1 MILSQNLRPINKIFK
16 IILLI
21 AFFCSS
27 CSENKSYDKKSAID
41 ISAKSNSLN
50 LDKSLK
56 TTAITIP
63 KPQANKIW
71 LGSPSQLNQSI
82 ENIEKHFD
90 YKDFGWLFFKKNQ
103 INLQR
108 KWYKNIFYYEDFSN
122 SFVYSPIIFN
132 NTIFHMDSSGD
143 LTAID
148 LKSKNTLWNH
158 RIFEKLWL
166 KNYKVAHL
174 GACDFKLFAV
184 AGVNQIKAISQ
195 KDGNILWSKDLSV
208 IFNSTPI
215 CDKDNV
221 YITSIDNKTFALDA
235 NSGEINWIHF
245 GMNKALAIFGNAQ
258 VVISGE
264 KIIISHS
271 SGEIYALN
279 KKNGEVIWQND
290 LNQNNYSINVLTDID
305 ATPIVKDN
313 IVYAIGYG
321 GKMKAMS
328 LDNGKEIWQKSIS
341 SLTDF
346 WIAGDFVFAI
356 NDDNQLMAIS
366 KKTGGIKWL
375 SQLPKYRNPKKISS
389 KYNYLGVIMAGSKLL
404 ILRSDGEIFITSPF
418 DGSIEK
424 NYSLNKKILHLP
436 IIIDNKIYFYGMSR
450 FKTKLIE
457 IE

>member
-1 MILSQNLRPINKIFK
+1 MIYVKNFQPNFKIVK

-21 AFFCSS
+21 YFLCFS
-27 CSENKSYDKKSAID
+27 CSKNKSYDKKLAID
-41 ISAKSNSLN
+41 IYTKNDSINI
-50 LDKSLK
+50 DKSLINTK
-56 TTAITIP
+56 INIP
-63 KPQANKIW
+63 KPQTNKIW
-71 LGSPSQLNQSI
+71 LGSSSQLNQSI
-82 ENIEKHFD
+82 ENIEKEFE
-90 YKDFGWLFFKKNQ
+90 YKISGWFSPKKSQ

-108 KWYKNIFYYEDFSN
+108 KWYKNIFYYEDFSA

-143 LTAID
+143 ITAID
-148 LKSKNTLWNH
+148 LTSKKTLWH
-158 RIFEKLWL
+158 RRIFEKLWL

-174 GACDFKLFAV
+174 GACNNSLFAV

-195 KDGNILWSKDLSV
+195 TDGNVLWSKDLSV

-215 CDKDNV
+215 CDGTNV
-221 YITSIDNKTFALDA
+221 YITSIDNKTFALNA
-235 NSGEINWIHF
+235 NNGEINWIHL
-245 GMNKALAIFGNAQ
+245 GMNKPLAIFGNAQ
-258 VVISGE
+258 TVISGK
-264 KIIISHS
+264 KIIVSHS
-271 SGEIYALN
+271 SGEIFALN
-279 KKNGEVIWQND
+279 KNNGEVLWQND
-290 LNQNNYSINVLTDID
+290 LNQNNFTNNLTDID
-305 ATPIVKDN
+305 ATPIIKENV
-313 IVYAIGYG
+313 VYAIGYG
-321 GKMKAMS
+321 GKMKAMA
-328 LDNGKEIWQKSIS
+328 LENGKEIWQNQIS

-346 WIAGDFVFAI
+346 WIAGDFIYAI

-389 KYNYLGVIMAGSKLL
+389 KYNYLGVIMAGSKLI
-404 ILRSDGEIFITSPF
+404 ILRSDGEILIASPF